1 MLIGLERDALLDLR
15 RTILKILYTV
25 YMGEQ
30 GLYCVKRCIVRP
42 VNASPFHLLLS
53 TYHHLYFGL
62 EIQYNALHDRSVL
75 RADVHTQG
83 EDLNK
88 QRATVR
94 IAIR

>member
-1 MLIGLERDALLDLR
+1 
-15 RTILKILYTV
+15 
-25 YMGEQ
+25 MGEQ

-75 RADVHTQG
+75 RADVHTVTRRRF
-83 EDLNK
+83 K
-88 QRATVR
+88 QTARDSSDCHSLAALR
-94 IAIR
+94 WLFIRYKTPLL